1 MTDDL
6 FFAGI
11 DCGAT
16 KVMVQS
22 ATLDK
27 RSNRMIPDDLQKE
40 YFYSDHEMWNDDF
53 NPKPV
58 SEQKIDY
65 LDDIFFE
72 ILEIF
77 LDAVFLLMAPDLATC
92 IRID

>member
-16 KVMVQS
+16 KIMVQS
-22 ATLDK
+22 ATIDK

-40 YFYSDHEMWNDDF
+40 YFYSDHEMWNDA
-53 NPKPV
+53 
-58 SEQKIDY
+58 
-65 LDDIFFE
+65 L
-72 ILEIF
+72 ILNQFPNKKLNI
-77 LDAVFLLMAPDLATC
+77 
-92 IRID
+92 